1 MQNSRYSYAHG
12 GLSSLKEAR
21 DLLHRYAPKG
31 EHLAYINPKEASLLK
46 ENGGSGIMTA
56 SGIRSYG
63 WGKRISKAL
72 GKIIPN
78 EITNTL
84 DKIIPNEI
92 KPALPFLA
100 AAAPFL
106 APGLIGSIGG
116 LFTSNPALAGAIG
129 SGVLNVGSQ
138 TAQEGFEKRGLN
150 LGSLGLSALGGAIAN
165 PGVDGGMSSSDYFG
179 SLKATGVPTSLTS
192 GTGEILYNI
201 PGGANLLSGT
211 DPNLLYGLSNT
222 LPTVDTF
229 GYSLSGLD
237 KVQNAIAGG
246 AKTLADSVAKGQA
259 GFEDSILNKD
269 FLMAAA
275 PGQIGAV
282 ADKAYAVAQDA
293 KIKYDEQMAK
303 VGQTVAKN
311 KSDQIYFIRQAM
323 QSAGFTDD
331 EISSALTRSGFA
343 DGGISNR
350 PQPMPINPELL
361 AVAIFGK
368 RLDELTSTQKNAL
381 NDYIDVPKKAKGGL
395 MSLGGHEMDF
405 RAAGGFVPIGKKER
419 ADDVPARL
427 SKNEFVFTAKAVRN
441 AGDGD
446 IKKGAKKMYQIMK
459 QLEART

>member
-21 DLLHRYAPKG
+21 DLLHKHAPKG
-31 EHLAYINPKEASLLK
+31 EHLAYINPQEAALLK
-46 ENGGSGIMTA
+46 SQGGSGEMTE

-63 WGKRISKAL
+63 IIK
-72 GKIIPN
+72 KIFKPVAKV
-78 EITNTL
+78 L

-106 APGLIGSIGG
+106 APGLIGGIGG
-116 LFTSNPALAGAIG
+116 LFTTNPALAGAIG

-138 TAQEGFEKRGLN
+138 AAQEGAAKRGLN
-150 LGSLGLSALGGAIAN
+150 LGSLALSSLGGALSN
-165 PGVDGGMSSSDYFG
+165 PGIEGGMSSSDYFG
-179 SLKATGVPTSLTS
+179 SLKATGVPTSLTG
-192 GTGEILYNI
+192 GTGELLTNT
-201 PGGANLLSGT
+201 PGGLNLLSGG
-211 DPNLLYGLSNT
+211 DPSLAYGLSNT
-222 LPTVDTF
+222 LPTVDTS
-229 GYSLSGLD
+229 GYTLSGLD
-237 KVQNAIAGG
+237 KIQNAVVGSAQK
-246 AKTLADSVAKGQA
+246 AADFVAKGQA
-259 GFEDSILNKD
+259 GFEDSIFNTD
-269 FLMAAA
+269 FLKAAA

-282 ADKAYAVAQDA
+282 ADKAYAAAQDA
-293 KIKYDEQMAK
+293 KIKYDEQMSQI
-303 VGQTVAKN
+303 GQTVAKN

-331 EISSALTRSGFA
+331 EISNAITRSGFA
-343 DGGISNR
+343 DGGSSNK

-381 NDYIDVPKKAKGGL
+381 SDYIDVPKKAKGGI
-395 MSLGGHEMDF
+395 MDLGGNEMDL
-405 RAAGGFVPIGKKER
+405 RAKGGFIPIGKKER

-446 IKKGAKKMYQIMK
+446 IKKGAKKMYQIMR
-459 QLEART
+459 QLEAKA

>member
-21 DLLHRYAPKG
+21 DLLHRHAPEG
-31 EHLAYINPKEASLLK
+31 EHLAYINPREASLLK
-46 ENGGSGIMTA
+46 AHGGSGEMTE

-63 WGKRISKAL
+63 LLK
-72 GKIIPN
+72 KIFKPVAKV
-78 EITNTL
+78 L
-84 DKIIPNEI
+84 DKIVPNEI

-106 APGLIGSIGG
+106 APGLIGGIGG
-116 LFTSNPALAGAIG
+116 LFTTNPALAGAIG

-138 TAQEGFEKRGLN
+138 AAQEGAAKRGLN
-150 LGSLGLSALGGAIAN
+150 LGSLALSSLGGALSN
-165 PGVDGGMSSSDYFG
+165 PGIDGGMSSSDYFG
-179 SLKATGVPTSLTS
+179 SLKATGVPTSLTG
-192 GTGEILYNI
+192 GTGEFLTNS
-201 PGGANLLSGT
+201 PFGLNVLSGA
-211 DPNLLYGLSNT
+211 DPNLAYGVSNV
-222 LPTVDTF
+222 LPTVDTS
-229 GYSLSGLD
+229 GYTLSNLD
-237 KVQNAIAGG
+237 KIQNVATSSAQKAAEFIDKGRAGLESEG
-246 AKTLADSVAKGQA
+246 IFNT
-259 GFEDSILNKD
+259 D
-269 FLMAAA
+269 FLKAAA

-282 ADKAYAVAQDA
+282 ADKAYAAAQDA
-293 KIKYDEQMAK
+293 KIKYDEQMAQI
-303 VGQTVAKN
+303 GQTVAKG

-331 EISSALTRSGFA
+331 EISNALTRSGFA
-343 DGGISNR
+343 DGGSSNK

-441 AGDGD
+441 AGNGD

-459 QLEART
+459 QLEAKA